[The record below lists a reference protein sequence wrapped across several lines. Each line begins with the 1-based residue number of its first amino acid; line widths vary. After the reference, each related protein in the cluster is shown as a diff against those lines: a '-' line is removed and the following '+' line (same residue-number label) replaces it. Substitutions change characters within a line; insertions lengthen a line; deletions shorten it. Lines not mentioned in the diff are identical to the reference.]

1 MANAHRIF
9 TGRGRTT
16 ILPDP
21 DPRVYVHDGPNHV
34 FVETPVLLSRVGTD
48 ATDPAAIPQYD
59 PRTRVQNLGIP
70 SDRKWSQEDQDK
82 VDLQAKRKAMKEL
95 INSWMD
101 RLQLISV
108 ITTFFAAI
116 EAQLLGI
123 VTPDDKNDVS
133 SIAEAANVGL
143 ASALVVH
150 VFAAIMSFIAAFFLV
165 RFRLHEATHDEIK
178 AERGE
183 SPKPSEYAGLQ
194 VIFTTDPHLEQV
206 GPLSR
211 GAPPIH
217 LLKNCHTLCM
227 LASMVGFALA
237 MFGTMCYIWDQ
248 LPLSASIFSTACVG
262 LCCVASIGAIFIA

>member
-1 MANAHRIF
+1 MI
-9 TGRGRTT
+9 G
-16 ILPDP
+16 
-21 DPRVYVHDGPNHV
+21 
-34 FVETPVLLSRVGTD
+34 
-48 ATDPAAIPQYD
+48 
-59 PRTRVQNLGIP
+59 
-70 SDRKWSQEDQDK
+70 SQEDQDK
-82 VDLQAKRKAMKEL
+82 VDLQAKRRAMKEL

-108 ITTFFAAI
+108 IVSNRSYLLVRKLLDDIYFQTTFFAAI

-150 VFAAIMSFIAAFFLV
+150 VFAGQSVILQKKCLVSYSLSFTAIMSFIAAFFLV

-217 LLKNCHTLCM
+217 LLKHCHTLCM